1 MNVEES
7 LSDVDASSTRL
18 TMNLQPFI
26 QEDLTLVEFTGMLG
40 EDCVLTGVL
49 DGAVHSQAHGLEYV
63 SGHLVPSASLEHRS
77 C

>member
-1 MNVEES
+1 MHVEES
-7 LSDVDASSTRL
+7 LSDVAASSTCM

-26 QEDLTLVEFTGMLG
+26 QEDLTFVESTGRLG
-40 EDCVLTGVL
+40 EDCVLTCVL

-63 SGHLVPSASLEHRS
+63 SGHLVPSAPLDHRS